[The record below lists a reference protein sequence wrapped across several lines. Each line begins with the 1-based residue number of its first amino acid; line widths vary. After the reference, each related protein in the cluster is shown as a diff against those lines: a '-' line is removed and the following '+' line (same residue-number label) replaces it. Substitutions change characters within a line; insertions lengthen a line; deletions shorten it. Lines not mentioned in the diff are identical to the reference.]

1 MCIRDRI
8 EDSCDALGAKFRG
21 KYAGTFGHIGT
32 FSFYPAHHI
41 TMGEG
46 GAAVTSDP
54 LLRKI
59 MLSFRDWG
67 RDCWCKPGKDD
78 TCKSR
83 FRLKRG
89 NLPDGY
95 DHKYTYSHIGYN
107 LKITDWQAA
116 VGLEQLK
123 KLDSFIAA
131 RTENARFLAEKLAG
145 LEEFIALPKAQAETE
160 PSWFGFLI
168 SVRAGAP
175 FSKRELVEYLEENG
189 VGTRQL
195 FAGNI
200 LRQPMITESGAPLR
214 IGGGPIKRGNEL
226 GEADYALLP
235 GTEAIMNNSFWVG
248 CFPGLGERELSKT
261 AAAIRAFAESK
272 SK

>member
-1 MCIRDRI
+1 MGDEDGFGFGREGLLYFVGANVVRLGVAVDEHGHERILEYRVYRRRKARGDRDY
-8 EDSCDALGAKFRG
+8 L
-21 KYAGTFGHIGT
+21 
-32 FSFYPAHHI
+32 
-41 TMGEG
+41 
-46 GAAVTSDP
+46 V
-54 LLRKI
+54 
-59 MLSFRDWG
+59 
-67 RDCWCKPGKDD
+67 
-78 TCKSR
+78 
-83 FRLKRG
+83 
-89 NLPDGY
+89 
-95 DHKYTYSHIGYN
+95 
-107 LKITDWQAA
+107 
-116 VGLEQLK
+116 
-123 KLDSFIAA
+123 
-131 RTENARFLAEKLAG
+131 ARFLAEKLAG